1 MVPELLNSLT
11 LNLDFLRR
19 MVDDL
24 DEDQVVG
31 QVTGVVNHPAWTLGH
46 IVHSF
51 ESMGGELGMSSWL
64 PKDWAKRFGTGAVPV
79 GDATAYPNKAALLD
93 ALDDGQKR
101 LNERLA
107 QMSADDLA
115 QPLPDAR
122 YRDRIPT
129 VGHALLH
136 ILASHTAMHVG
147 QMAVWRRAMGLPVVN
162 EPLHNGH

>member
-1 MVPELLNSLT
+1 MMPELLHSLA

-24 DEDQVVG
+24 DEDQMVG
-31 QVTGVVNHPAWTLGH
+31 QVAGVVNHPAWTLGH

-64 PKDWAKRFGTGAVPV
+64 PEDWAKRFGTGTVPV
-79 GDATAYPNKAALLD
+79 NDPTAYPDKAALLNG
-93 ALDDGQKR
+93 LNDGQKR
-101 LNERLA
+101 LNERLG

-129 VGHALLH
+129 VGHALLD

-147 QMAVWRRAMGLPVVN
+147 QMAVWRRPMRLSVVN
-162 EPLHNGH
+162 EPLHNGD